1 MNFPPLSFEF
11 DPDKAAANLK
21 KHRVSFRE
29 AITVFNDP
37 LAQTFPDE
45 LHSEDEDRSITI
57 GLSSRNRLLFVS
69 HRETE
74 NHIRLIGARRAT
86 VTEKKAYEELKK
98 RS

>member
-1 MNFPPLSFEF
+1 MTDFRLTFEF
-11 DPDKAAANLK
+11 DPAKAASNLK
-21 KHRVSFRE
+21 GHGISFRE
-29 AITVFNDP
+29 AMTVFDDP

-45 LHSEDEDRSITI
+45 LHSEDEDRSITL

-74 NHIRLIGARRAT
+74 NHIRLIGARRASKP
-86 VTEKKAYEELKK
+86 EKTAYEELKN

>member
-11 DPDKAAANLK
+11 DPAKAAANLK
-21 KHRVSFRE
+21 KHSVSFRE

-57 GLSSRNRLLFVS
+57 GYHLAIGFCSFPTERPKTASASSG
-69 HRETE
+69 HGEQP
-74 NHIRLIGARRAT
+74 
-86 VTEKKAYEELKK
+86 
-98 RS
+98 

>member
-1 MNFPPLSFEF
+1 MRNVSFEF
-11 DPDKAAANLK
+11 DPAKAAANLK
-21 KHRVSFRE
+21 SHRVSFRE
-29 AITVFNDP
+29 AVTVFNDP

-69 HRETE
+69 HRESE
-74 NHIRLIGARRAT
+74 DHIRLIGARRAA

>member
-1 MNFPPLSFEF
+1 MPSFEF
-11 DPDKAAANLK
+11 DPAKAAANLK

-29 AITVFNDP
+29 AITVFSDP

-45 LHSEDEDRSITI
+45 LHSEDESRFVTI

-69 HRETE
+69 HLETE
-74 NHIRLIGARRAT
+74 TLIRLIGVRRTTLA
-86 VTEKKAYEELKK
+86 EKKAYEELKK